1 MPLDP
6 IPSADRDEHLQE
18 VLATYLDAV
27 QAGQS
32 PDRHELLARHPDL
45 APDLAA
51 FFVDHDRLKQ
61 FADVPTT
68 PPEEQPAAAP
78 SLGSVRYFG
87 DYELLEEIA
96 RGGMGVVYK
105 ARQVSVNRVV
115 ALKMILA
122 GHLASEADVR
132 RFRAEAEAAANL
144 DHPHIIPIYE
154 VGEHQGHHYFTM
166 KYIDGGSLARQA
178 GSFMGRPKDAARL
191 LARVARAVH
200 HAHQRGI
207 LHRDLK
213 PANILLQKSEI
224 QNSKSERDCCP
235 GVSDSGFRFSDF
247 TPLVTDFG
255 LAKQVEANRGMTLS
269 GAIVGTPGYMA
280 PEQGAAQK
288 DLTTAIDVYGLGA
301 ILYELLTERP
311 PFRAAT
317 PLETVWH
324 VLEREPVPPRSFNP
338 RIDRDLETICL
349 KCLEKEPQ
357 RRYGSA
363 EALADDLERWLAGEP
378 IRARRSSVRE
388 RFVKWVR
395 RRPAVGALVT
405 VSVAAGLAL
414 IIGGIWSN
422 TRLQESLRTARRH
435 LYAAH
440 MNEALDAWDHGETPR
455 VMELLEAHWPQPGA
469 EDLRGFEWFHL
480 WHLCH
485 RERLTL
491 SGHLGTVHTIAFSPD
506 GKLMATGGQ
515 EGTVRL
521 WDATTGGPLA
531 LLAASDMNGRSI
543 DWLTFGDNGRLLVG
557 FSRGQGQGSTNLV
570 KVWDVA
576 GRQERAR
583 FQEQGPVALP
593 VNGNWLAVGEANGT
607 VKVRDL
613 TAGMEALTL
622 SDPKG
627 KIRPLAFSTDGRTL
641 ATIHEGMAVQLWDV
655 PTGEPRGAFPA
666 RDLPFPGASPTL
678 WWSLGS
684 SGSAHTPDPAP
695 LVVLAPD
702 GRACAVGQRNH
713 LLVWTAAAARR
724 QEFALPPNS
733 THHTGL
739 TFSPDGRTLVISGTD
754 VLYRQWSGR
763 IALDGK
769 KSFGGSFMSA
779 SGDMVHTKSYAGMLR
794 LYDLATGA
802 QRNLDGHT
810 AGITAVAYSPDGR
823 TIASAG
829 NDMSVRLWDL
839 AAARECQILHGHVTG
854 VSSLAFSP
862 DGRSLAS
869 ASQDGMVKIWDLA
882 VLEEPDTLKA
892 PARWVVSA
900 LFSPDGKTLAASCPC
915 DSYIGKDHSVVKL
928 WEISSGKE
936 LAAWQESPK
945 GPVQEWT
952 PGSITFSPDGTM
964 VAAGNYTDP
973 VTLWNRAT
981 GQTVTGFTSQAAA
994 VTFSPDG
1001 KLLAT
1006 GKREEL
1012 KLWDVTTQQERQTIQ
1027 EKGFEF
1033 SALAYT
1039 PDGKTLV
1046 AGDWNGGVITLWD
1059 AATGHKRAT
1068 LDQKKYTGGWVS
1080 SWFPYMFHASLAVSS
1095 DGRTIAHARRTFRI
1109 TGRGTVELWD
1119 LRTGR
1124 HHLTLS
1130 GHQAEIWTVAFSP
1143 DGKTLATG
1151 SEDKTVK
1158 LWDPI
1163 TGEERGTLRGHQGRI
1178 SRVAFSADGTV
1189 LATASWDGTVKLW
1202 RATRRED
1209 VRPPV
1214 WEPQHTPGG
1223 PDGEK

>member
-1 MPLDP
+1 MERFMPP
-6 IPSADRDEHLQE
+6 NPTPSTDRDERLQE
-18 VLATYLDAV
+18 VLAAYLDAV

-32 PDRHELLARHPDL
+32 PDRDDLLARHPDL

-51 FFVDHDRLKQ
+51 FFAGHDRLKRL
-61 FADVPTT
+61 AEPNPANCTT
-68 PPEEQPAAAP
+68 LPPDAASAGAP

-87 DYELLEEIA
+87 DYELLDEIA

-105 ARQVSVNRVV
+105 ARQVSLNRVV

-122 GHLASEADVR
+122 GNLASEADVR

-144 DHPHIIPIYE
+144 DHPHIVPIYE
-154 VGEHQGHHYFTM
+154 VGEHQGRHYFTM
-166 KYIDGGSLARQA
+166 KYIDGSSLAARV
-178 GSFMGRPKDAARL
+178 GSFVGRPKEAARL

-213 PANILLQKSEI
+213 PANILLEG
-224 QNSKSERDCCP
+224 RAG
-235 GVSDSGFRFSDF
+235 GVN
-247 TPLVTDFG
+247 PLAPHVTDFG
-255 LAKQVEANRGMTLS
+255 LAKQVETNRGMTLS

-280 PEQGAAQK
+280 PEQAAARK
-288 DLTTAIDVYGLGA
+288 NLTTAVDVYGLGA

-317 PLETVWH
+317 PLDTVRH
-324 VLEREPVPPRSFNP
+324 VLEREPVPPRSFDP

-349 KCLEKEPQ
+349 KCLEKDPQ

-395 RRPAVGALVT
+395 RRPAVAALVT
-405 VSVAAGLAL
+405 VSAAAGLAL
-414 IIGGIWSN
+414 LIGGVWSN
-422 TRLQESLRTARRH
+422 GRLQESLRTARRH

-440 MNEALDAWDHGETPR
+440 MNEALEAWDHGETPR

-469 EDLRGFEWFHL
+469 EDLRGFEWYHL

-491 SGHLGTVHTIAFSPD
+491 SGHLGTVRTIAFSPD

-531 LLAASDMNGRSI
+531 LLTASDMSGRPI
-543 DWLTFGDNGRLLVG
+543 EWLTFGDGGKLLVG
-557 FSRGQGQGSTNLV
+557 LSRGQGQGSANLV

-576 GRQERAR
+576 GRRERAR
-583 FQEQGPVALP
+583 FQEQGVVALSA
-593 VNGNWLAVGEANGT
+593 NGNWLAVGEANGT

-613 TAGMEALTL
+613 TAGAEALTL
-622 SDPKG
+622 TNPKS
-627 KIRPLAFSTDGRTL
+627 KIRPLVFSADGRTL
-641 ATIHEGMAVQLWDV
+641 ATIHEGMTVQLWDV
-655 PTGEPRGAFPA
+655 PTGEPRGAFPV

-678 WWSLGS
+678 WWSAGS

-695 LVVLAPD
+695 LAVIAPD
-702 GRACAVGQRNH
+702 GRACAVGQTNR
-713 LLVWTAAAARR
+713 LVVWTAAAERR
-724 QEFALPPNS
+724 QEFALPLIP
-733 THHTGL
+733 THYMGL
-739 TFSPDGRTLVISGTD
+739 AFSPDGRSLVISGTD
-754 VLYRQWSGR
+754 VVYRQWSGQ
-763 IALDGK
+763 IALDGN

-779 SGDMVHTKSYAGMLR
+779 SGDTVHTKSYAGMLR
-794 LYDLATGA
+794 LCDLATGE

-810 AGITAVAYSPDGR
+810 AGVTAVAYSPDGR

-829 NDMSVRLWDL
+829 NDMSVRLWDV
-839 AAARECQILHGHVTG
+839 AAARERQVLRGHVTA

-862 DGRSLAS
+862 DRRSLAS
-869 ASQDGMVKIWDLA
+869 GSQDGVVKVWDLA
-882 VLEEPDTLKA
+882 ALEEPAALKA
-892 PARWVVSA
+892 PACWVVSA
-900 LFSPDGKTLAASCPC
+900 TFSPDGKALAASCP
-915 DSYIGKDHSVVKL
+915 DGSYDGKDHGVVKL
-928 WEISSGKE
+928 WEVASGKE

-945 GPVQEWT
+945 GPVQRWT
-952 PGSITFSPDGTM
+952 PGPITFSPDGTT
-964 VAAGNYTDP
+964 VAAGNYSDP

-981 GQTVTGFTSQAAA
+981 GQAVTGFTSQAAA

-1001 KLLAT
+1001 DLLAT

-1012 KLWDVTTQQERQTIQ
+1012 KLWDVATQQERRTIQ

-1039 PDGKTLV
+1039 PDGKTLA

-1059 AATGHKRAT
+1059 AATGQKRAT
-1068 LDQKKYTGGWVS
+1068 LDQKKYTDGWVS
-1080 SWFPYMFHASLAVSS
+1080 SWFPYMFHASLAISP
-1095 DGRTIAHARRTFRI
+1095 DGRTIAQARRTAKL

-1119 LRTGR
+1119 LSTVR
-1124 HHLTLS
+1124 HRLTLR
-1130 GHQAEIWTVAFSP
+1130 GHQAEVWTVAFSP

-1178 SRVAFSADGTV
+1178 SRVAFSPDGTV
-1189 LATASWDGTVKLW
+1189 LATASWDGTVRLW
-1202 RATRRED
+1202 RAARRED

-1214 WEPQHTPGG
+1214 REPQHALGG